1 MICYVLQLPSLA
13 KLISSCTS
21 CSFHDPKVLIMFNV
35 AFTIITINIITVF
48 KVLILPDTATQELL
62 DALEA
67 LYLRGNAGDLAQILG
82 LETEQAN
89 SKELSTEKET
99 TNNTAATRDRFE
111 QVLETDY
118 SKRGPDFSCNQCGK
132 VFPSDKTARI
142 KYHKCGQ
149 RKDRSEDDSSEGQ
162 EGKFSC
168 EETARCRRAFITES
182 GLQKHILKMHH
193 SERKYGCDICPKRFH
208 KNKKLMQHKLVH
220 EKKAIVCGICGERK
234 RTMYVLEQHH
244 KQIHTTEAVICHRC
258 DKKFENR
265 RDLRIHLKSCARNS
279 RRAALKLKLEDTPK
293 AKLLENLDIKKPE

>member
-1 MICYVLQLPSLA
+1 MA

-21 CSFHDPKVLIMFNV
+21 CSYHDPKVLIMSNA
-35 AFTIITINIITVF
+35 AFTITTINIITVV
-48 KVLILPDTATQELL
+48 KVLILPDTATQHLL

-67 LYLRGNAGDLAQILG
+67 LYLRGIAEDLAQILG

-99 TNNTAATRDRFE
+99 TNNTAVARDLFD
-111 QVLETDY
+111 QVLETNY
-118 SKRGPDFSCNQCGK
+118 SESGPDFSCTQCGK
-132 VFPSDKTARI
+132 VFPFDKTARI

-149 RKDRSEDDSSEGQ
+149 RKDGSQNDTSEGQ
-162 EGKFSC
+162 DKAEGKFSC

-208 KNKKLMQHKLVH
+208 KNKKLMQHKQVH

-279 RRAALKLKLEDTPK
+279 RRAALKLKVEDTPK
-293 AKLLENLDIKKPE
+293 PKLLENLDIKKPV

>member
-1 MICYVLQLPSLA
+1 M
-13 KLISSCTS
+13 
-21 CSFHDPKVLIMFNV
+21 
-35 AFTIITINIITVF
+35 
-48 KVLILPDTATQELL
+48 
-62 DALEA
+62 
-67 LYLRGNAGDLAQILG
+67 AQILG

-99 TNNTAATRDRFE
+99 KNNTAVARDLIE
-111 QVLETDY
+111 QALEKNY
-118 SKRGPDFSCNQCGK
+118 SKSGPDFSCTQCGK

-149 RKDRSEDDSSEGQ
+149 RKDVGQDDSSEGQ

-168 EETARCRRAFITES
+168 NETARCRRAFITES

-193 SERKYGCDICPKRFH
+193 SERKYGCDICAKRFH
-208 KNKKLMQHKLVH
+208 KNKKLMQHKQVH

-293 AKLLENLDIKKPE
+293 AKLLENLECE

>member
-1 MICYVLQLPSLA
+1 MS
-13 KLISSCTS
+13 
-21 CSFHDPKVLIMFNV
+21 NV
-35 AFTIITINIITVF
+35 VFTIIPINIITVV
-48 KVLILPDTATQELL
+48 KVLILPDTATQHLL

-89 SKELSTEKET
+89 SKELSTEKEI
-99 TNNTAATRDRFE
+99 TNNTAAARDQFE
-111 QVLETDY
+111 QVLETNY
-118 SKRGPDFSCNQCGK
+118 SKNEPDFSCTQCGK
-132 VFPSDKTARI
+132 VFPSGKTAMI

-149 RKDRSEDDSSEGQ
+149 ISALEREDKRKDGCQNDTLERQ

-168 EETARCRRAFITES
+168 KETARCRRAFITES
-182 GLQKHILKMHH
+182 GLHKHILKMHH
-193 SERKYGCDICPKRFH
+193 SERKYGCDICPKKFH
-208 KNKKLMQHKLVH
+208 KNKKLMQHKQVH

-279 RRAALKLKLEDTPK
+279 RRAALKLKLDDTPK
-293 AKLLENLDIKKPE
+293 AKLLENLDIKKPV